1 MSNPNRKRNRTV
13 SFRMNDEEYDNF
25 RKRVIESGVS
35 QQRFI
40 IGSIR
45 KARVSSAEETGALK
59 EISRTFEDYV
69 RQVRGMAT
77 NINQMAHVANGKGM
91 IPQETELKKLAATV
105 EGIGEESE
113 KIWRSIRLS
122 ISRQ

>member
-13 SFRMNDEEYDNF
+13 SFRMNDEEYNAF

-40 IGSIR
+40 
-45 KARVSSAEETGALK
+45 

-105 EGIGEESE
+105 EGIGKESE